1 MNKIERKIN
10 RTVQLAKNVRLHRA
24 DGGETDPMLDQ
35 DFAVAETPNYGRFS
49 PVTQVPTTRDGQT
62 YYIPGAEAQRFRP
75 AAAPKEI
82 DMIGAGSLTAMPREI
97 QDPTKFARTNAP
109 VSEMLPSKQEMKDA
123 ALMAAAGFGSFVP
136 ETAHFLGM
144 GKDVLSGK
152 RPDFEAKT
160 PYGYEEMVKKAQES
174 GAISQEPG
182 AIPQIIGAGSQF
194 VTDPAN
200 LAAALKTAA
209 GAKMAMSVI
218 PKAATTTEKAV
229 ELAKAPRSDL
239 GFYSHGSET
248 AANLPQAKGPAD
260 QLIGML
266 RNQGVRPEE
275 LAHAGLIDE
284 AAIAAKQA
292 EIQAAYAPRI
302 QAAEQGLAGLV
313 EGTPEYKTAK
323 RLYDNTVSSMR
334 AEMNNALVVHPD
346 WAGKPVTREELSQH
360 LHQSMPQVEERVLGK
375 TMPGTPYPEE
385 YKQLE
390 ESIKQKYDDA
400 YKSAF
405 VRFQDQ
411 TLPQAERIAA
421 ENDIRN
427 IQKQF
432 LAEVNEQIPDRN
444 LLLAQAQD
452 KFHPTRFSDLTIP
465 GGENYRELLLKLP
478 PNEVTLNDISNK
490 LFAKD
495 FRDLTSLAQ
504 EKAVRNELE
513 RLGPRMGLDFTES
526 HWEDP
531 NVLAHLRMAD
541 RVGPNGEKLLHVEEI
556 QSDWGQK
563 GREQGFADPNA
574 KKQFDAFVDDMRSQA
589 KEKGYNNAIN
599 QGLDAERAKELTDRI
614 VDSLRP
620 SELAKFLDNHAP
632 RQADQIHEN
641 KLNHAFSRYKELSQG
656 LPPSPYVTSTQGWTD
671 LALKRVMKEA
681 AEGGYDGVVFTPGS
695 EQAKRFDLSK
705 QISKVTYDPHEMEL
719 YAYDKAGNEVINEYN
734 VQPKD
739 LHKYI
744 GKEPAE
750 KLRAEVDNA
759 ASVINEY
766 DVGKDPDTGRWEI
779 SLYGEPLHDYGG
791 QLLQFKSE
799 DAAKSHLQEMIASET
814 RYNLPTLSG
823 LDLQVGGEG
832 MTGYYDKIV
841 PSRLKELM
849 KGHDKEAKLGTSPI
863 AGGKYE
869 VVSQD
874 GNVIVTED
882 SKRAAQN
889 IAQGLGLERY
899 TIRQQD
905 AIHGLHMP
913 MTDKMR
919 QSILS
924 GQKAFNEG
932 GRVGFAGGGSPPWG
946 FDFNQPTINY
956 QPPQPSVP
964 PLADFD
970 LYKGAPK
977 IIVPPKEEEEPEP
990 EKKEDETKHADSGQS
1005 QSAAGGEG
1013 SVGGTSGDAG
1023 EAGGSGGTDSGSG
1036 SGGERYG
1043 GAITMRRYR
1052 ANGGPIRVSPIHA
1065 EAGPSKISPAQAK
1078 AGNYKKKHLNF
1089 QGLPLS
1095 IETPKG
1101 HVREK
1106 IINGKL
1112 DWRVKMPVDY
1122 GYVKGTKDNDGDA
1135 SDVFVGPHKKSDK
1148 VWVIDQADHRTGK
1161 FDEHKAMLGFKHKH
1175 KALKAYKDSFSDGK
1189 AHKRIM
1195 DATKLSVQEYKDWI
1209 KHGDLK
1215 KPVSSSPFIQ
1225 KALMVASKKS

>member
-24 DGGETDPMLDQ
+24 DGGETDPMLNQDTSIYNNPYKDQVLSAPEPMTVGQYLAQAMRKPHETNIRDFPQ
-35 DFAVAETPNYGRFS
+35 DFQNLAVVQGIKQLPEQIWESIKYPTMALKGELQRGIDPHTGQVTGVTESGMGPTEAGMVGAGLVSAGAMPDIAAGRVTPNVMRAGS
-49 PVTQVPTTRDGQT
+49 PVETTV
-62 YYIPGAEAQRFRP
+62 GA
-75 AAAPKEI
+75 
-82 DMIGAGSLTAMPREI
+82 
-97 QDPTKFARTNAP
+97 
-109 VSEMLPSKQEMKDA
+109 V
-123 ALMAAAGFGSFVP
+123 
-136 ETAHFLGM
+136 
-144 GKDVLSGK
+144 
-152 RPDFEAKT
+152 
-160 PYGYEEMVKKAQES
+160 
-174 GAISQEPG
+174 
-182 AIPQIIGAGSQF
+182 
-194 VTDPAN
+194 
-200 LAAALKTAA
+200 
-209 GAKMAMSVI
+209 
-218 PKAATTTEKAV
+218 
-229 ELAKAPRSDL
+229 KAPRSDL

-360 LHQSMPQVEERVLGK
+360 LHQSMPRVEERVLGK
-375 TMPGTPYPEE
+375 TKPGTPYPEE

-390 ESIKQKYDDA
+390 ESIKQKYNDA

-405 VRFQDQ
+405 ARFQDQ

-452 KFHPTRFSDLTIP
+452 KFYPTKYSDLTIP

-495 FRDLTSLAQ
+495 FRDLTSIAQ

-563 GREQGFADPNA
+563 GRDQGFKNPA
-574 KKQFDAFVDDMRSQA
+574 KPYEVFNTQTGEVYGKFPTEREAYEFYKNHPDSLTPFVDWDKS
-589 KEKGYNNAIN
+589 KGHVT
-599 QGLDAERAKELTDRI
+599 G
-614 VDSLRP
+614 
-620 SELAKFLDNHAP
+620 
-632 RQADQIHEN
+632 
-641 KLNHAFSRYKELSQG
+641 
-656 LPPSPYVTSTQGWTD
+656 PYVTSTQGWTD

-863 AGGKYE
+863 AGGRYE

-874 GNVIVTED
+874 GNVVVTED

-905 AIHGLHMP
+905 AVHGLHMP

-924 GQKAFNEG
+924 GQRAFNEG
-932 GRVGFAGGGSPPWG
+932 GRVGFADGGSPPWG
-946 FDFNQPTINY
+946 FDFNQPTIDF
-956 QPPQPSVP
+956 QPQQPSVP
-964 PLADFD
+964 PLADLN
-970 LYKGAPK
+970 LYKGAPLNK
-977 IIVPPKEEEEPEP
+977 PPEP
-990 EKKEDETKHADSGQS
+990 PQEEQKQEEDTVP
-1005 QSAAGGEG
+1005 AAPHRPE
-1013 SVGGTSGDAG
+1013 
-1023 EAGGSGGTDSGSG
+1023 GSG
-1036 SGGERYG
+1036 SDGSASTTAPSQPDFALEMGPPASAAPSPFGGLATAAGFGPGMTVGNTVGGLVGGLVGTAVAGPFGGLIGGALGRHAANAISAQDEDEDADKSKSEDKTSNAIAGVEGGGLGPATDASPDAASQTGAPDSSAESATANMQDG
-1043 GAITMRRYR
+1043 GAITVRRYR
-1052 ANGGPIRVSPIHA
+1052 AAGGPIKLSPSHA

-1078 AGNYKKKHLNF
+1078 AGNYKKKHL
-1089 QGLPLS
+1089 
-1095 IETPKG
+1095 
-1101 HVREK
+1101 
-1106 IINGKL
+1106 
-1112 DWRVKMPVDY
+1112 
-1122 GYVKGTKDNDGDA
+1122 
-1135 SDVFVGPHKKSDK
+1135 
-1148 VWVIDQADHRTGK
+1148 
-1161 FDEHKAMLGFKHKH
+1161 
-1175 KALKAYKDSFSDGK
+1175 DGK